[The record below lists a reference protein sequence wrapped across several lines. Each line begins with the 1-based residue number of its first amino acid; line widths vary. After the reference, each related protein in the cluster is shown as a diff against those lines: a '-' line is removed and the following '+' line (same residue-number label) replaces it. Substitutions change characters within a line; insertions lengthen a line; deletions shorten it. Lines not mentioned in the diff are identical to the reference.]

1 MCFHFVTEFRHKHL
15 LARTEAYKS
24 AVGPS
29 NKHFCPSPKK
39 RIFPLN
45 ISPQKYMNRWNKSSW
60 SIPMTFLL
68 GGGGGGITVLPLIV
82 TKYIN
87 QLTTYSNAQGLVGTA
102 VVIWLLNIHAR
113 YMKHTYNSSYCR
125 HHPRI
130 NPKYYSNWY
139 SQNIIFFPFV
149 SFVWSWYPA
158 QVYARKIH
166 IGKTKQISET
176 TKNKRWT

>member
-68 GGGGGGITVLPLIV
+68 GGGGGRYHCTPIDCHKIYQPTHNILKCAGSCWHCSSHMTVEHSRSIHEAH
-82 TKYIN
+82 I
-87 QLTTYSNAQGLVGTA
+87 QLV
-102 VVIWLLNIHAR
+102 LL
-113 YMKHTYNSSYCR
+113 SSSST
-125 HHPRI
+125 
-130 NPKYYSNWY
+130 NK
-139 SQNIIFFPFV
+139 SQV
-149 SFVWSWYPA
+149 L
-158 QVYARKIH
+158 Q
-166 IGKTKQISET
+166 
-176 TKNKRWT
+176 